1 MKTLLTAVAALLI
14 AESVVSTACAQIAV
28 NGGHPVA
35 VFADPSD
42 FVVALDQPGKCGSAF
57 FHIQRSNPNFK
68 ELVSVFLTAFSTGQF
83 LQLYVASCSG
93 DRNILSHGGLCK
105 DHCP

>member
-1 MKTLLTAVAALLI
+1 MKTLLIAVAALI
-14 AESVVSTACAQIAV
+14 AESVVSTACADITV
-28 NGGHPVA
+28 NGGFPVA

-42 FVVALDQPGKCGSAF
+42 FVVALDRAGTCGSGF
-57 FHIQRSNPNFK
+57 FHVQRSNPNFK

-93 DRNILSHGGLCK
+93 NRNILSHGGLCK